1 VSLGES
7 PAVVLAASWRDL
19 SDVLALERVCFEK
32 DPWPWPDVLAALTF
46 PETVRLKAVVDG
58 RMVGFVVGDRQRRE
72 NAGWIAS
79 IGVHPDHRHH
89 GIGRQLLEACE
100 RELGV
105 RRLRLTL
112 RASNQAARRLY
123 DQAGYAAVD
132 FWRKYYHDGEDGV
145 VMEKKIPPAV
155 AAPGPS
161 LGSGRPGTSETH
173 P

>member
-1 VSLGES
+1 MTPGEP

-19 SDVLALERVCFEK
+19 SDVLALEKVCFEK

-58 RMVGFVVGDRQRRE
+58 QMVGFVVGDRQRRE
-72 NAGWIAS
+72 DSGWIAS
-79 IGVHPDHRHH
+79 IGVHPDHRQR

-123 DQAGYAAVD
+123 DRAGYAAVD

-145 VMEKKIPPAV
+145 VMEKKIATPPH
-155 AAPGPS
+155 PS
-161 LGSGRPGTSETH
+161 
-173 P
+173 

>member
-1 VSLGES
+1 MTLGES
-7 PAVVLAASWRDL
+7 SAVVLAASWRDL

-46 PETVRLKAVVDG
+46 PETVRLKAVVEG
-58 RMVGFVVGDRQRRE
+58 QMVGFVVGDRRRRE
-72 NAGWIAS
+72 GTGWIAS
-79 IGVHPDHRHH
+79 IGVHPDYRQR

-100 RELGV
+100 RELGLP
-105 RRLRLTL
+105 RLRLTL
-112 RASNQAARRLY
+112 RASNRGARRLY

-145 VMEKKIPPAV
+145 VMEKKIQPTE

-161 LGSGRPGTSETH
+161 SGSGTPGPSETN